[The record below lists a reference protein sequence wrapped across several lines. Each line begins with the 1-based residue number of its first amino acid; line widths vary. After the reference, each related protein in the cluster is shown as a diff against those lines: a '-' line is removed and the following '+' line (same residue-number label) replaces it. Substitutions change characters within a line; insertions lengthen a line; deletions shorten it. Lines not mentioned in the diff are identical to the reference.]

1 MKTNIDWSQ
10 FEPKRFETTKAIEKA
25 REVYLSRRW
34 RDWHLEEN
42 RVEDTIYSEIEE
54 ALRFARRSLL
64 GGMSNGFP
72 TEGDCISHNGIPLPT
87 FEDEEKEF
95 TAEGI
100 EDIL

>member
-25 REVYLSRRW
+25 REYYLSRWW
-34 RDWHLEEN
+34 RDWHLKEHC
-42 RVEDTIYSEIEE
+42 VEDLICSNIEE
-54 ALRFARRSLL
+54 ALRFACKPLL
-64 GGMSNGFP
+64 CDMSNGFP

-87 FEDEEKEF
+87 FDDEEKEF

>member
-1 MKTNIDWSQ
+1 LKTNIDWSQ

-25 REVYLSRRW
+25 REDYLSRWW
-34 RDWHLEEN
+34 RDWHLNEHC
-42 RVEDTIYSEIEE
+42 VEDLIYSNIEE
-54 ALRFARRSLL
+54 ALRFACKSLL
-64 GGMSNGFP
+64 CDMSNGFP

-100 EDIL
+100 ENIL